1 MPALA
6 LPVRPESESF
16 HELMAEQL
24 RRAPWF
30 ALSMFAHACILLAVW
45 ALFPAPPPETARQAV
60 AMAPIEEELVV
71 EPPVIEPP
79 EPIVEPVPTEVDV
92 PSPTLDQPSDS
103 EAVSDA
109 PSDFTS
115 DAEAPSDTEAWNV
128 TLGLTGP
135 PFGGPRGRGGP
146 GGGAPRGTK
155 RVVEAALQWLARH
168 QDADGR
174 WDADG
179 FMKHD
184 LDGLVCD
191 GPGSPVHDVGVTA
204 LALLAFVGD
213 GNSMR
218 SGPYREQV
226 RRAAN
231 WLREQQGPEGRFGP
245 ASSSDFVYDHVVATY
260 AMCELYG
267 YSQYRL
273 LAPVAQRGVD
283 YLQAHRNPYGAWR
296 YQPRD
301 NDNDTSVTT
310 WATFALVSGDHFGL
324 EVNKTAL
331 QMAAVWYDQVTD
343 DQGRA
348 GYTKA
353 GERSSRQPGDHATR
367 FPPESG
373 EAMTAAALA
382 ARQMLGQTVE
392 KRPLLARSAALLQ
405 ACPPQWQPDRI
416 DPYYWYMGTLATWQ
430 FGGEPW
436 QVWSQAL
443 AVLPERQRQDGNF
456 AGSWD
461 PIGVWDLNGGRI
473 YATALYALTLRA
485 VDRAA
490 TMRR

>member
-1 MPALA
+1 MLRLCLSVVAFLSCSWPALVAQGGQRPSTPRLPTGLSSATASDTQMVVTERGVYVLRDDVLWLLDPQSLVVRQRFDFRRAAPAGA
-6 LPVRPESESF
+6 LPPGQVEE
-16 HELMAEQL
+16 
-24 RRAPWF
+24 
-30 ALSMFAHACILLAVW
+30 
-45 ALFPAPPPETARQAV
+45 PPPPPTSEPAAAGKRESYQA
-60 AMAPIEEELVV
+60 A
-71 EPPVIEPP
+71 
-79 EPIVEPVPTEVDV
+79 
-92 PSPTLDQPSDS
+92 
-103 EAVSDA
+103 
-109 PSDFTS
+109 
-115 DAEAPSDTEAWNV
+115 
-128 TLGLTGP
+128 
-135 PFGGPRGRGGP
+135 
-146 GGGAPRGTK
+146 TK
-155 RVVEAALQWLARH
+155 RALVWLKQH
-168 QDADGR
+168 QDEDGR
-174 WDADG
+174 FDCDG

-184 LDGLVCD
+184 LEGVPCD
-191 GPGSPVHDVGVTA
+191 GAGSAVHDIGVTG
-204 LALLAFVGD
+204 LAVLAFLAD
-213 GNSMR
+213 GSTMR
-218 SGPYREQV
+218 AGPFRDEV
-226 RRAAN
+226 KMGVA
-231 WLREQQGPEGRFGP
+231 WLREQQQDNGLFGTA
-245 ASSSDFVYDHVVATY
+245 ASHDFIYDHAIATL
-260 AMCELYG
+260 AICEAYG
-267 YSQYRL
+267 LSNYKL
-273 LAPVAQRGVD
+273 LQSVAQKGLN
-283 YLQAHRNPYGAWR
+283 YLEAHRNPYSVWR